1 MSPGSEPPNQ
11 LTGKV
16 ALITGGAQG
25 IGGAIV
31 SALAGRGAKVVS
43 LDREED
49 ASRRLV
55 EDCAA
60 RGWEV
65 VACSGDVSNRADVRR
80 AVATCRD
87 ELGRLDMVA
96 AVAGTSTSGSVLE
109 VDEQAWRRVLGVNLD
124 GVLYT
129 IQEAARE
136 MLGDGGS
143 IVVVASTN
151 AFWVETGMA
160 AYNASKGGV
169 VALAKSAAVDLAQH
183 GIRVNVVA
191 PGVVETRLARF
202 LTDDPAQSAEY
213 LKGVPLG
220 RFATVEDVA
229 KAAAFLLSDDAAYVT
244 GHTLVLDGGS
254 TAGVSLTV
262 PEDAFPGAE
271 ATGAQ
276 A

>member
-1 MSPGSEPPNQ
+1 MSPGSEPLDQ
-11 LTGKV
+11 LSGKV
-16 ALITGGAQG
+16 ALVTGGAQG

-31 SALAGRGAKVVS
+31 SALVGRGVKVVS

-60 RGWEV
+60 QGGEV
-65 VACSGDVSNRADVRR
+65 IACSGDVSSRADVRR
-80 AVATCRD
+80 AVATCKA

-96 AVAGTSTSGSVLE
+96 AVAGTAIPGSILE
-109 VDEQAWRRVLGVNLD
+109 VDEEAWRRVLGVNLD

-136 MLGDGGS
+136 MLGGGGS

-191 PGVVETRLARF
+191 PGIVETRLTRF
-202 LTDDPAQSAEY
+202 LTDDEAQSAEY

-229 KAAAFLLSDDAAYVT
+229 KASLFLLSDDAAYVT

-262 PEDAFPGAE
+262 PEDAFSAA
-271 ATGAQ
+271 ATGVEA
-276 A
+276 

>member
-1 MSPGSEPPNQ
+1 MSPGSESPGQ
-11 LTGKV
+11 LSGRV
-16 ALITGGAQG
+16 ALVTGGAQG

-31 SALAGRGAKVVS
+31 AALAGRGAKVVS

-65 VACSGDVSNRADVRR
+65 IACSGDVSDRADVRR
-80 AVATCRD
+80 AVSTCRD

-96 AVAGTSTSGSVLE
+96 AVAGTAIPGSVLE
-109 VDEQAWRRVLGVNLD
+109 VDEEAWRRVLGVNLD
-124 GVLYT
+124 GVLFT

-136 MLGDGGS
+136 MLGEGGS
-143 IVVVASTN
+143 MVVVASTN

-191 PGVVETRLARF
+191 PGIVETRLTRF
-202 LTDDPAQSAEY
+202 LTEDPAQSAEY

-229 KAAAFLLSDDAAYVT
+229 GASLFLLSDDAAYVT

-254 TAGVSLTV
+254 TAGVDLAV
-262 PEDAFPGAE
+262 PEDAFSAAQ

-276 A
+276 G